1 MLRQRAEVLFYLSQ
15 QGSSL
20 VAASLKTEAG
30 PSSRRLEVAPEDG
43 VTSNSPE
50 SHLVWSE
57 LS

>member
-1 MLRQRAEVLFYLSQ
+1 MLFYLSQ